1 LSDYPNNQFVQELGK
16 QLEGGQSAY
25 SATMDRMQRIAD
37 ALLNPGGSTVNTA
50 TLVDSSKTPQGVKET
65 ADAISMIKGEGVKV
79 LNNYEPATD
88 LGSKSVV
95 VSAQHFV
102 MGDKEWPSMFRSVM
116 GDTYKNVLKNTPER
130 ISEFEQAFKGRSE
143 RLLTDIIP
151 KEIKGIM
158 ARLPDNKLVVKGGV
172 VGLANNPTTPSEV
185 QAQIELSS
193 ILYKTNQLLVAHA
206 KVGGTSMA
214 DTFVNIVSPTA
225 KPTEVKTTNETTT
238 DKGKLPPGLVDRIP
252 GMVLSNVGRIPDTAP
267 ARPITG
273 SAPTT
278 EQGTPPPKAPI
289 TPIQPPSLGVIAP
302 EKQAELDRGRVSIR
316 ASEGPL
322 QEDLDNISKELSM
335 KNLSGEQ
342 RDIL

>member
-1 LSDYPNNQFVQELGK
+1 
-16 QLEGGQSAY
+16 
-25 SATMDRMQRIAD
+25 
-37 ALLNPGGSTVNTA
+37 VNTA
-50 TLVDSSKTPQGVKET
+50 TLADAAKTPRGVKET
-65 ADAISMIKGEGVKV
+65 ADAISRIKGEGVKV

-172 VGLANNPTTPSEV
+172 VGLANNPTTPAEV

-225 KPTEVKTTNETTT
+225 KPVEVKPVPASSL
-238 DKGKLPPGLVDRIP
+238 KGDIA
-252 GMVLSNVGRIPDTAP
+252 NVPTKPIGATAP
-267 ARPITG
+267 ARPITN

-278 EQGTPPPKAPI
+278 EQGTPPPKAPLGVI
-289 TPIQPPSLGVIAP
+289 EPSLGTIAP
-302 EKQAELDRGRVSIR
+302 EQQAAMDARATKIRSEEAVVRAEAGNSEADLAVIQAELKR
-316 ASEGPL
+316 
-322 QEDLDNISKELSM
+322 
-335 KNLSGEQ
+335 KNLSPETKSVLKKEEK
-342 RDIL
+342 ILTEAVELVKSGRVLSYGPDGKRKVSQ

>member
-1 LSDYPNNQFVQELGK
+1 
-16 QLEGGQSAY
+16 
-25 SATMDRMQRIAD
+25 
-37 ALLNPGGSTVNTA
+37 
-50 TLVDSSKTPQGVKET
+50 
-65 ADAISMIKGEGVKV
+65 V

-88 LGSKSVV
+88 LGTKSVV

-172 VGLANNPTTPSEV
+172 VGLANNPTTPAEV

-238 DKGKLPPGLVDRIP
+238 DKGKLPQGLVDQIP

-278 EQGTPPPKAPI
+278 EQGTPPPKVDGEIKFAPI
-289 TPIQPPSLGVIAP
+289 SEFTGSPQASPTEVSTANVVVI
-302 EKQAELDRGRVSIR
+302 E
-316 ASEGPL
+316 
-322 QEDLDNISKELSM
+322 KELALAKKFVENTPES
-335 KNLSGEQ
+335 KVKLQKQLKENVVLLENELRAEKDRVLSYDKDGK
-342 RDIL
+342 RKASK